1 MDGIIEENI
10 YADSI
15 IYEDKKHGEKPPKVP
30 VPKDKYLICHI
41 VFFLIGVSH
50 FLPISF
56 LAAANNFWLYKFK
69 DPLDENT
76 SAENRTTLQTYFA
89 SATLIANTVP
99 AFIFGLFNIIGGQK
113 FKITNR
119 FLLTLGIELMVFTLI
134 TISAT
139 INTDNHQL
147 YFGLVLLGYCTLTA
161 ANTVNIVASMMLFP
175 RFPHKY
181 MNTCLAGEGSV
192 GILGNLLNIISISI
206 FKDDV
211 TNSTLLYFIIG
222 TAILCCTWVLTFFT
236 MKSEFFIH
244 SIQSLPED
252 VNKTMPGKKQII
264 EVFSK
269 IKFAVVLFA
278 IFVTSYAATHTAV
291 TALVVSEQT
300 DTTWS
305 TNYFSPVMTF
315 FLSDVCMLAGR
326 LMASAITIDIPEGP
340 FLLVSV
346 VRTLVLVPLIW
357 LCNAQPR
364 NHLPVLFPH
373 DYQYGIILATFML
386 TSGLILNMSILVV
399 PKKVSKED
407 ADVAYTLIGL
417 IINTLQALTSPIGL
431 VIVNVL

>member
-56 LAAANNFWLYKFK
+56 LASANNFWLYKFR

-99 AFIFGLFNIIGGQK
+99 AFIFGLFNIIGGHK
-113 FKITNR
+113 FKITSR
-119 FLLTLGIELMVFTLI
+119 LLLTLGIELMVFTLI

-139 INTDNHQL
+139 INTDN
-147 YFGLVLLGYCTLTA
+147 
-161 ANTVNIVASMMLFP
+161 P
-175 RFPHKY
+175 
-181 MNTCLAGEGSV
+181 
-192 GILGNLLNIISISI
+192 
-206 FKDDV
+206 
-211 TNSTLLYFIIG
+211 
-222 TAILCCTWVLTFFT
+222 
-236 MKSEFFIH
+236 
-244 SIQSLPED
+244 
-252 VNKTMPGKKQII
+252 
-264 EVFSK
+264 
-269 IKFAVVLFA
+269 
-278 IFVTSYAATHTAV
+278 
-291 TALVVSEQT
+291 
-300 DTTWS
+300 
-305 TNYFSPVMTF
+305 NYFSPVMTF

-340 FLLVSV
+340 FLLVSI